1 MKPTLIV
8 TLIVFFICPELVR
21 AQAVNPWS
29 GIQDSLGKLS
39 SVIWKQKTDSA
50 SLAASNLF
58 FAKFQSVLE
67 TKSSPSQPFDSL
79 PGITRAVSEDGKIR
93 IFTWNVPLASG
104 ANQYFG
110 FIQLIRDSSIVIPLQ
125 STEIE
130 LSGFDTRLIYPHLWY
145 GAVYYKLIPVKIGNK
160 VVYTVLGWDG
170 YTAGSNRKIIDIV
183 SMDDNGNVVFGMPV
197 FKTGQGI
204 RSRILLEYA
213 EKSSMLLRYDYQA
226 IKVQKGKKIKR
237 ENTWLIVMDRL
248 VPMDP
253 SMEGFKQY
261 YVPAGDVYD
270 GFIFRKGNWIL
281 VEDIEVANK

>member
-1 MKPTLIV
+1 
-8 TLIVFFICPELVR
+8 
-21 AQAVNPWS
+21 
-29 GIQDSLGKLS
+29 
-39 SVIWKQKTDSA
+39 
-50 SLAASNLF
+50 
-58 FAKFQSVLE
+58 
-67 TKSSPSQPFDSL
+67 
-79 PGITRAVSEDGKIR
+79 
-93 IFTWNVPLASG
+93 
-104 ANQYFG
+104 
-110 FIQLIRDSSIVIPLQ
+110 
-125 STEIE
+125 
-130 LSGFDTRLIYPHLWY
+130 
-145 GAVYYKLIPVKIGNK
+145 
-160 VVYTVLGWDG
+160 
-170 YTAGSNRKIIDIV
+170 
-183 SMDDNGNVVFGMPV
+183 MDDKGNVVFGMPV